1 MTSGN
6 TIAAMTKTTRLELN
20 GINIIE
26 EHQRSGSPRS
36 LFWPW
41 AAGNVSL
48 LALSYG
54 SFFLG
59 FGISFWQATWAAIIG
74 VIASFVLVGVSSL
87 AGKRSNAP
95 TMTLSRAAFGVK
107 GNVIPGVLSY
117 LVFVGWET
125 VLVSL
130 ATLATETIFT
140 RLGHIDH
147 NLARI
152 IGFLIAA
159 GLTIFGGVLGFHII
173 MKIQR
178 WLTIATIVL
187 TVGYMALTI
196 NKIQWSHVHSIHSG
210 SLQAFIGAL
219 IFGVTGIGL
228 GWVNS
233 AADYSRYL
241 PRHSSSKGVVGWT
254 VFGSSIVP
262 ILMVVFGAL
271 LAGSSKS
278 LSGGIANDPVGALT
292 TILPTWYLIPFA
304 IVAVLGLIGG
314 AILDLYS
321 SGITLVSIGLPAK
334 RYQAASLDGLI
345 MTLGTIYFVW
355 IAKNFFVPLQGF
367 LVTLGVP
374 VAVWSAI
381 FVADVIMR
389 KRDYNE
395 SDLFDSTG
403 RYGSWNLTSVAIM
416 VVGTVV
422 GFGFVTN
429 QMAWWLTWQG
439 YFLGAIGGKSGA
451 WAYSN
456 IGILF
461 ALVIGFVGHLTFG
474 RNRIKSQEAK

>member
-1 MTSGN
+1 MRNPS
-6 TIAAMTKTTRLELN
+6 RLELN

-74 VIASFVLVGVSSL
+74 VIVSFILVGVSSL

-107 GNVIPGVLSY
+107 GNVIPGLLSY

-130 ATLATETIFT
+130 ATLATETIFA
-140 RLGHIDH
+140 RLGHMDH

-196 NKIQWSHVHSIHSG
+196 NKIQWAHVNSIHSG
-210 SLQAFIGAL
+210 SLQACIGAL

-241 PRHSSSKGVVGWT
+241 PRHSSSRGVVAWT
-254 VFGSSIVP
+254 VLGSSVIPIV
-262 ILMVVFGAL
+262 MVVFGAL
-271 LAGSSKS
+271 LAGSSKA
-278 LSGGIANDPVGALT
+278 LSDGIASDPVGALT
-292 TILPTWYLIPFA
+292 TILPTWYLVPFA

-321 SGITLVSIGLPAK
+321 SGITLVSIGLPVK
-334 RYQAASLDGLI
+334 RYQAASIDGLI

-355 IAKNFFVPLQGF
+355 IAKNFFIPLQGF

-389 KRDYNE
+389 KRDYTE
-395 SDLFDSTG
+395 SDLFDPTG
-403 RYGSWNLTSVAIM
+403 RYGSWNVTSTLILL
-416 VVGTVV
+416 VGSVI

-429 QMAWWLTWQG
+429 QMASWLSWQG

-456 IGILF
+456 IGVLF
-461 ALVIGFVGHLTFG
+461 ALAIGFVGHLIFG
-474 RNRIKSQEAK
+474 RKKITAQESR

>member
-1 MTSGN
+1 M
-6 TIAAMTKTTRLELN
+6 
-20 GINIIE
+20 NIINSIEPNGVNFIRE
-26 EHQRSGSPRS
+26 EERHGTARS

-54 SFFLG
+54 AFFLG
-59 FGISFWQATWAAIIG
+59 FGISFWQATFAAVVG
-74 VIASFVLVGVSSL
+74 TAGSFVLVGISSI
-87 AGKRSNAP
+87 AGKRANAP

-107 GNVIPGVLSY
+107 GNILPGLLSY
-117 LVFVGWET
+117 LIFVGWET

-178 WLTIATIVL
+178 WLTIATILL
-187 TVGYMALTI
+187 TVGYMALTV

-262 ILMVVFGAL
+262 ILMVIFGAL

-278 LSGGIANDPVGALT
+278 LSDGIANDPVGALT

-321 SGITLVSIGLPAK
+321 SGITLVSIGLPVK

-345 MTLGTIYFVW
+345 LTLGTIYFVW
-355 IAKNFFVPLQGF
+355 IAKNFFIPLQGF

-381 FVADVIMR
+381 FVADVIVR
-389 KRDYNE
+389 KRDYTE
-395 SDLFDSTG
+395 SDLFDSNG
-403 RYGSWNLTSVAIM
+403 RYGSWNLTSIAIM
-416 VVGTVV
+416 IVGTVV

-429 QMAWWLTWQG
+429 QMASWLTWQG
-439 YFLGAIGGKSGA
+439 YFLGVIGGKSGA

-456 IGILF
+456 VGILF
-461 ALVIGFVGHLTFG
+461 ALVIGFFGHLLFG
-474 RNRIKSQEAK
+474 RASIKRQEELPQR